1 MSTYL
6 LSYREGTLSVANGS
20 TSVTGTLTV
29 WTTNVQPG
37 DLLVI
42 GTTWAEVASIQS
54 NTALTLVSAWS
65 GTTATGSAY
74 IIHRFSKGWSAAGT
88 TALLLSLYESN
99 RPSFI
104 PTTGAPSNSIGADG
118 NIAVDWTAG
127 LMYRKEAGA
136 WGSGLAFRTRPS
148 GAYSGATAYAAGDI
162 VTNQSASWIARVATT
177 GVAPPTLPTE
187 TNTQW
192 QLIGKSGDLTRLD
205 AVAAGDLAAWTGVNS
220 AQIRK
225 ATAAE
230 VRTAAGGIRETL
242 TAARTYYVRSDGNNA
257 NDGLTNS
264 AGGAKLTIAGALSA
278 AYSID
283 AKGQNVTINI
293 AAGTWTEN
301 ISVDSLIPGLNR
313 LYFVGAGENST
324 IIGANSGTA
333 LLINVPIRYQI
344 QNLTLGAVG
353 GGNSVGLWGRY
364 GSVGYLTGG
373 NVGFNGLT
381 ARAIGIDTGA
391 NVESTSGEIRLRGNT
406 PSVFYFVSGASAT
419 LTAGCTVKTMTPITC
434 SGGFAALLSA
444 SATIVPTFDLTAGA
458 VTGPRYSVSRCGALT
473 VNGAGANF
481 LPGSTAGTVDAV
493 SYYG

>member
-205 AVAAGDLAAWTGVNS
+205 AVAAGDLAAWTGTNS
-220 AQIRK
+220 AQVRK

-230 VRTAAGGIRETL
+230 VRTAAGGIREVL
-242 TAARTYYVRSDGNNA
+242 AANRTYYVATTGSNA
-257 NDGLTNS
+257 NNGLSAGAPFLTLQYAVDVAAALDPSIYTVTIQLADGTYTENVVFKLLVSGRVVVQGNAANPQNVIVATTGAYQGAFTASSGVVGYTVKDLTVQGPGSITNYGFRNLGGEISFTNIRFGSGLFYGIYGEGATYTMTGNCSLVASVTNS
-264 AGGAKLTIAGALSA
+264 LIYMTALSRLA
-278 AYSID
+278 MT
-283 AKGQNVTINI
+283 NR
-293 AAGTWTEN
+293 TWT
-301 ISVDSLIPGLNR
+301 
-313 LYFVGAGENST
+313 F
-324 IIGANSGTA
+324 
-333 LLINVPIRYQI
+333 
-344 QNLTLGAVG
+344 
-353 GGNSVGLWGRY
+353 
-364 GSVGYLTGG
+364 TG
-373 NVGFNGLT
+373 
-381 ARAIGIDTGA
+381 
-391 NVESTSGEIRLRGNT
+391 T
-406 PSVFYFVSGASAT
+406 PSVGSAGFVVCDQSRVNGWS
-419 LTAGCTVKTMTPITC
+419 MTFTGSVTGKQYSVINN
-434 SGGFAALLSA
+434 GVL
-444 SATIVPTFDLTAGA
+444 ATIGQYTSYPGPTTGTTA
-458 VTGPRYSVSRCGALT
+458 TGGQVS
-473 VNGAGANF
+473 
-481 LPGSTAGTVDAV
+481 
-493 SYYG
+493 